1 MPQIYSTFLSRMSVM
16 ASIGI
21 HPNERAGAQRIF
33 VTAQLFMEF
42 EHGMADDIASV
53 VDYDFLRHRI
63 SGLVKTRHFALQET
77 LCQEIAAA
85 CLEETKVLGV
95 IVTTEKPDIYADA
108 ESVGCRIARFK
119 SAEVAE
125 QARLYV

>member
-1 MPQIYSTFLSRMSVM
+1 MQIYSTFLNRMSVM

-21 HPNERAGAQRIF
+21 HPNERAGKQRIF
-33 VTAQLFMEF
+33 VSAQLFMELDRS
-42 EHGMADDIASV
+42 MADDIASV

-63 SGLVKTRHFALQET
+63 SELVKARHFALQET

-85 CLEETKVLGV
+85 CLEEKKVLGV
-95 IVTTEKPDIYADA
+95 IVTTEKPDVYADA
-108 ESVGCRIARFK
+108 ESVGCRIARFR
-119 SAEVAE
+119 SADIAE